1 MSSISKFSPEITD
14 FRKTMTEMLNK
25 IHTETTSMTKK
36 RVSMI
41 IDIIKYMS
49 NDTFWVTEYGGEVFV
64 PLVIDKCYLI
74 TRYIPVFSDEPTK
87 DLEYIDSA
95 LKIYCCNKRV
105 ENRFCENKKVG
116 KYCSVH
122 TDIHNKILEKVSEET
137 EKSLNKDLIGLLCS
151 FIEL

>member
-1 MSSISKFSPEITD
+1 MA
-14 FRKTMTEMLNK
+14 EMLNK
-25 IHTETTSMTKK
+25 ISTETTSMTKK
-36 RVSMI
+36 RVSMF
-41 IDIIKYMS
+41 IDIVKFMS

-64 PLVIDKCYLI
+64 PLVIDKCYLV
-74 TRYIPVFSDEPTK
+74 TRYIPVFSDEPAK
-87 DLEYIDSA
+87 DLEYIDST

-122 TDIHNKILEKVSEET
+122 TDIHNKILEKVSEAT
-137 EKSLNKDLIGLLCS
+137 GKSLNKDLIGLLCS